1 MVAYNEADVLDATLR
16 GMVEQGCEVYVID
29 HGSTDGT
36 GEIARSWLGRGVAG
50 VERFPEDSGFPA
62 RNAETMVWA
71 DLLRRREQLVRELDA
86 DWYILSDADEFREA
100 PWPGLTLAEGLARA
114 ETLGYNAVN
123 FRVLNFRPTGPGFE
137 PGDDPRERL
146 TLYEPADD
154 CDVAQIKAFK
164 RPEGALDTL
173 DILTYCGHDVR
184 FDGRRV
190 CPIPFILRHYP
201 IRSPEHG
208 RRKVLTERLP
218 RFAPE
223 ERRAGWHVQYDE
235 LVEDG
240 TSFTWDAAELETWDP
255 HRVRAEVLAQ
265 AVENVLVS
273 AHSRGEDLTDVV
285 LAPTPLRPWLQR
297 RLGVVLD
304 EDELQAARDVF
315 DRMLRG
321 EDPAAF
327 AAAGAELAPII
338 LALFDALEAQLS
350 VAGRVMDLT
359 PAATLRERYE
369 ATLPAPAPIEHFPG
383 ARSFVTYL
391 HAEEAVAAPELVAAF
406 GRAFDAESDAT
417 LVIAGVGWSD
427 DRLAEE
433 LGAVVS
439 AAGLDGPSAPD
450 LLAVGAVPGDLGSAV
465 HAVLS
470 LRPPLAPLG
479 ALPHVDAGGAE
490 LLRELAARRA
500 A

>member
-16 GMVEQGCEVYVID
+16 GLVEQGCDVYVID
-29 HGSTDGT
+29 HGSTDAT
-36 GEIARSWLGRGVAG
+36 GEIARSWVGRGVVG

-71 DLLRRREQLVRELDA
+71 DLLRRREQLVQEIDA

-114 ETLGYNAVN
+114 EVLGYNAVN

-146 TLYEPADD
+146 TLYEPADV

-164 RPEGALDTL
+164 RPQGAL

-218 RFAPE
+218 RFAAE

-235 LVEDG
+235 LVADG
-240 TSFTWDAAELETWDP
+240 TSFTWDAAELEIWDP
-255 HRVRAEVLAQ
+255 HRVRAEVLAH
-265 AVENVLVS
+265 AVEAVLVS

-285 LAPTPLRPWLQR
+285 LAPNVLRPWVQR
-297 RLGVVLD
+297 RLGFALD
-304 EDELQAARDVF
+304 DDDFGRARDLF

-327 AAAGAELAPII
+327 AAAGAELAPIV
-338 LALFDALEAQLS
+338 LALFDALAAQLD
-350 VAGRVMDLT
+350 VAGRVMDVT
-359 PAATLRERYE
+359 PAAALRERFG
-369 ATLPAPAPIEHFPG
+369 ATLPQPPRVDHFPG

-427 DRLAEE
+427 ERLAEE
-433 LGAVVS
+433 LGAVVT
-439 AAGLDGPSAPD
+439 AVGLDGPSAPD
-450 LLAVGAVPGDLGSAV
+450 LLAVSAVPGDLGSAV
-465 HAVLS
+465 HAVLT
-470 LRPPLAPLG
+470 LRPPLASLE
-479 ALPHVDAGGAE
+479 ALPHVDADGAE
-490 LLRELAARRA
+490 VLRELAARRA